1 MALMRS
7 PCVLLI
13 LLLACCF
20 LSVHSRSVDTTFFLS
35 LPAAQQRIRE
45 QYLAPAF
52 LNSPALSLP
61 QLSAAPCPCSNTS
74 LCSPVKAADRP
85 EIFIFQVS
93 TAHWHQYD
101 WTRLTTIVAADELD
115 PALLCYAHERSV
127 RVVSITNYPL
137 SQMGNASYSKE
148 WVNRTVSSVTNSF
161 LDGTNVDFEDPLDA
175 QQAPHYT
182 ALLQSLNAAVHAVV
196 PTGQVS
202 VDLAWSPSC
211 IDNRCYDSVG
221 IAAAVDLVFI
231 MSYDL
236 RSQVWDLSDCVA
248 SANSPIRRVIAG
260 VLNYTAL
267 GIPTANMVL
276 GVPWYAYSYPCLNG
290 TEPEA
295 ERCEI
300 EHVPFQGAPCS
311 DAAGTEIDF
320 VIAMALLRDRTTT
333 GPRWNE
339 QYGSWWFN
347 YVDDSTGRVHQV
359 WFDDVTSLTLKYQFA
374 RAAGLRGVG
383 MWTADF
389 LDYSSPLPQQTMDM
403 WHALQIALPPQ
414 QQLQQKLPSMS

>member
-1 MALMRS
+1 MSRIRS
-7 PCVLLI
+7 SHIVLLV
-13 LLLACCF
+13 LACCF
-20 LSVHSRSVDTTFFLS
+20 FSAQSLPVRSTFFSS

-45 QYLAPAF
+45 QYLTPAF
-52 LNSPALSLP
+52 LNSPPLP
-61 QLSAAPCPCSNTS
+61 LLAPPADVCPCSNSS
-74 LCSPVKAADRP
+74 LCSPVTAGDRP

-93 TAHWHQYD
+93 TAHWHLYD

-115 PALLCYAHERSV
+115 PALLCFAHSQNV

-137 SQMGNASYSKE
+137 SEMGNASYALD
-148 WVNRTVSSVTNSF
+148 WVNRTVSSVVNAF
-161 LDGTNVDFEDPLDA
+161 LDGVNVDFEDPLSA
-175 QQAPHYT
+175 QQAKLYT

-196 PTGQVS
+196 PSGQVS

-236 RSQVWDLSDCVA
+236 RSQVWLLSDCIA
-248 SANSPIRRVIAG
+248 SANAPIRRVIAG

-267 GIPTANMVL
+267 GIPTSSMIL
-276 GVPWYAYSYPCLNG
+276 GVPWYAYEYPCLNG
-290 TEPEA
+290 THPEA

-300 EHVPFQGAPCS
+300 KHVPFQGAPCS

-339 QYGSWWFN
+339 EFGSWWFN
-347 YVDDSTGRVHQV
+347 YVDEATGTVHQV
-359 WFDDVTSLTLKYQFA
+359 WFDDVTSLSLKYQFA

-389 LDYSSPLPQQTMDM
+389 LDYSSPLPQQTVDM
-403 WHALQIALPPQ
+403 WKALQIALPPQ
-414 QQLQQKLPSMS
+414 QLQKRAEIY